1 MRRPHRRAKRQTVAA
16 ELQEMAH
23 APTSYT
29 CGPARKPDFLFALVV
44 RRLIPFMA
52 TMTKVAQSPTASA
65 DAAFYLPAGAFFRAN
80 LPTALTFDDV
90 SLATLYSEILPKDAD
105 TSTALSDTLRL
116 QIPVISSDM
125 DTVTE
130 SRMAIAMALN
140 GGLGLIHY
148 NMAPKD
154 QIKEVARVKRHIH
167 GLIQDPIT
175 VTPSQLIGEIL
186 AMIETKRF
194 AFSTFPVVDENG
206 RLAGLLSGNVV
217 KDRYKTKRVADVMT
231 ARAGL
236 ITEKESAVAKDPI
249 RAADHFFS
257 SHVGLNKMLV
267 VDGEDHLRGLVTS
280 SDVEKITSE
289 SKSRRKPA
297 RDAQF
302 RLVVGAALSPVRK
315 SDGSLDRD
323 RILEHVSHLVAEH
336 VDCLAV
342 STAHGHTTGVGD
354 VVKLIRAAHRG
365 LTLVAGNVTSAAG
378 VEFLADCGASA
389 IKVGQGPG
397 SICTTRVVAGVGIPQ
412 LTALYVA
419 STAARVK
426 GVRLIADGGITKSG
440 DIVKA
445 LTLSDA
451 VICGGLLAGC
461 REAPGEIME
470 ISGKVYKQYRGMG
483 SLTAMKAGSA
493 ARYGHDKN
501 DNTRKVAAE
510 GIEALKEVSG
520 SVDDVLA
527 NLIGG
532 VQSGMGYLGAANL
545 PELRAKAR
553 FVRVSPAG
561 QKEAAPHDVIEVST
575 RKN

>member
-1 MRRPHRRAKRQTVAA
+1 
-16 ELQEMAH
+16 
-23 APTSYT
+23 
-29 CGPARKPDFLFALVV
+29 
-44 RRLIPFMA
+44 
-52 TMTKVAQSPTASA
+52 MTKVATSPRPASA
-65 DAAFYLPAGAFFRAN
+65 KLAAVPAAKDDAEFYLPAAAFFRAS

-90 SLATLYSEILPKDAD
+90 SLATLYSEILPKDAN
-105 TSTALSDTLRL
+105 TATALSDALRL

-148 NMAPKD
+148 NMPAKE
-154 QIKEVARVKRHIH
+154 QVKEVARVKRHIH

-175 VTPSQLIGEIL
+175 VTPGQLIGDVI
-186 AMIETKRF
+186 AMIDAKRF
-194 AFSTFPVVDENG
+194 AFSTFPVVDSAG
-206 RLAGLLSGNVV
+206 KLAGLLSGNVV
-217 KDRYKTKRVADVMT
+217 KERYKTKKVSDVMT
-231 ARAGL
+231 PRAQL
-236 ITEKESAVAKDPI
+236 ITVLERDVAKDPI
-249 RAADHFFS
+249 KAADHFFS

-267 VDGEDHLRGLVTS
+267 VDPAGHLRGLVTI
-280 SDVEKITSE
+280 SDVEKITGE
-289 SKSRRKPA
+289 AKARHKPA

-302 RLVVGAALSPVRK
+302 RLVVGAALSPLRMP
-315 SDGSLDRD
+315 DGTLDREQ
-323 RILEHVSHLVAEH
+323 IISHVGHLVDEH
-336 VDCLAV
+336 IDAIAV
-342 STAHGHTTGVGD
+342 SSAHGHTSSMGE
-354 VVKLIRAAHRG
+354 VVKMVRAAFPD
-365 LTLVAGNVTSAAG
+365 LTLIAGNVTSAAG
-378 VEFLADCGASA
+378 VSFLADCGANA

-397 SICTTRVVAGVGIPQ
+397 SICTTRIVAGVGIPQ

-419 STAARVK
+419 SIAAKKK

-445 LTLSDA
+445 LTLADA

-461 REAPGEIME
+461 REAPGEIIE

-483 SLTAMKAGSA
+483 SHAAMKAGSA
-493 ARYGHDKN
+493 SRYGHDKA
-501 DNTRKVAAE
+501 DHTRKAAAE

-527 NLIGG
+527 TLIGG

-553 FVRVSPAG
+553 YVQVSAAG
-561 QKEAAPHDVIEVST
+561 QKEAAPHDVIEVAT
-575 RKN
+575 RKG

>member
-1 MRRPHRRAKRQTVAA
+1 MTTVA
-16 ELQEMAH
+16 
-23 APTSYT
+23 TSHQ
-29 CGPARKPDFLFALVV
+29 PDGE
-44 RRLIPFMA
+44 
-52 TMTKVAQSPTASA
+52 A
-65 DAAFYLPAGAFFRAN
+65 DFYLPADEFFRASR
-80 LPTALTFDDV
+80 PVALTFDDV

-105 TSTALSDTLRL
+105 TSTALSDSVRL

-154 QIKEVARVKRHIH
+154 QVKEVARVKRHIH

-175 VTPSQLIGEIL
+175 VTPEQHIADLL
-186 AMIETKRF
+186 AMIEAKRF
-194 AFSTFPVVDENG
+194 AFSTFPVLDPEG
-206 RLAGLLSGNVV
+206 RLVGLLSGNVV
-217 KDRYKTKRVADVMT
+217 KERYKAKKVAEVMT
-231 ARAGL
+231 PRAQL
-236 ITEKESAVAKDPI
+236 ITEFESAVAKDPI
-249 RAADHFFS
+249 AAADAFFS
-257 SHVGLNKMLV
+257 AHVGINKMLV
-267 VDGEDHLRGLVTS
+267 VDKNDRLRGLVTS

-289 SKSRRKPA
+289 AKSRRKPA
-297 RDAQF
+297 RDAHF

-315 SDGSLDRD
+315 PDGSLDREK
-323 RILEHVSHLVAEH
+323 ILSHVGHLVDEH
-336 VDCLAV
+336 VDVIAV
-342 STAHGHTTGVGD
+342 STAHGHTKGVGD
-354 VVKLIRAAHRG
+354 VVKLVRDAFPS
-365 LTLVAGNVTSAAG
+365 LTLVAGNVTSASG
-378 VEFLADCGASA
+378 VDFLADCGANA
-389 IKVGQGPG
+389 IKIGQGPG
-397 SICTTRVVAGVGIPQ
+397 SICTTRVVAGVGVPQ

-419 STAARVK
+419 STAAKKRN
-426 GVRLIADGGITKSG
+426 VRLIADGGITKSG

-445 LTLSDA
+445 LTLADA

-461 REAPGEIME
+461 REAPGEIIE

-483 SLTAMKAGSA
+483 SLSAMKAGSA

-501 DNTRKVAAE
+501 DKTRKVAAE

-545 PELRAKAR
+545 SQLREKAR
-553 FVRVSPAG
+553 YVRVSPAG

-575 RKN
+575 RTTNS